1 MQKQIRFYGRLDS
14 YPPYDTF
21 DNLANRTGAYYYGSY
36 SSDTGTYQ
44 NSRRQDWTYDADG
57 QVTQSPTSSSGATTF
72 RDWQYDAAGQMIKA
86 VDTSTSSGT
95 TTTKTYTSS
104 YDGDGK
110 LISELTSSQGL
121 SYVVRSSVTGKV
133 VTRVGA
139 TQKNI
144 VSVDGLLTTV
154 LTDGPPATIQW
165 VHTDPHGLSEVT
177 NTSGQ
182 QRAVYDP
189 LENYIP
195 NQPWPGPSGLS
206 FPGGQSPSSGL
217 GSNFGFTGT
226 SSNVACTLEGL
237 PYDCNKA
244 FHMIATGSAEQCP
257 NNYCG
262 PERVINPWTRQ
273 VELRPL
279 TRDPETGQLGYFPT
293 KPKAP
298 KGSLVRQDA
307 WERQHITSDAC
318 GHMAALA
325 QQQANKALSQAHD
338 NASKALGA
346 FDLGF
351 SRIYAGKP
359 MDGISNAYDLFMHGP
374 EGRTIDPYYVGETGF
389 KVQYMDTDPEE
400 LAKHSDADQTHHFT
414 AMFSGGL
421 NSIGINA
428 IASTFH
434 NVNDNAGDQR
444 LTNAA
449 YDLGSRLES
458 NPNLLRRIGALIRS
472 EICDPKTRGKH
483 L

>member
-57 QVTQSPTSSSGATTF
+57 QVTQSPTSSTGATTF
-72 RDWQYDAAGQMIKA
+72 RDWQYDAAGKMIKA
-86 VDTSTSSGT
+86 IDTSTSSGT

-293 KPKAP
+293 KPKPP
-298 KGSLVRQDA
+298 KGSNPQDPGQAQNKGGGKTKESDECKGIRAHLLGDSRNKNALNDA
-307 WERQHITSDAC
+307 WKRT
-318 GHMAALA
+318 
-325 QQQANKALSQAHD
+325 QAGTVSAH
-338 NASKALGA
+338 
-346 FDLGF
+346 
-351 SRIYAGKP
+351 
-359 MDGISNAYDLFMHGP
+359 
-374 EGRTIDPYYVGETGF
+374 
-389 KVQYMDTDPEE
+389 EE
-400 LAKHSDADQTHHFT
+400 
-414 AMFSGGL
+414 GGL
-421 NSIGINA
+421 LGTVIDEGQPWQK
-428 IASTFH
+428 
-434 NVNDNAGDQR
+434 DRLLDQR
-444 LTNAA
+444 FAGHA
-449 YDLGSRLES
+449 GS
-458 NPNLLRRIGALIRS
+458 PAGALDGFTFWAQHMIRHDAGVVSYDYWYHTHPFELNDQDPINPQIFYGDPNFPSKKDKSVSS
-472 EICDPKTRGKH
+472 EYPFGVGLRGVIVSSTNIIVFDSSGAILCNFKR
-483 L
+483 